1 MKKFFTLAFIYSI
14 LALIAGVFFREFTK
28 AYGFTGDTT
37 LGFLHVHL
45 FTLGMFF
52 FLIVGILD
60 HLFKI
65 QGGFKYKVF
74 IVSYNI
80 GLIITVIMLLI
91 RSILQVM
98 ETNLSKGLD
107 ASISG
112 IAGIGHI
119 ILGVGII
126 FFFIDLL
133 SKTNIKE
140 K

>member
-28 AYGFTGDTT
+28 AYSFTDYTT
-37 LGFLHVHL
+37 LSFLHVHL

-60 HLFKI
+60 YLFKI
-65 QGGFKYKVF
+65 QGGFKYLTF

-80 GLIITVIMLLI
+80 GLIITVIMLLVRGI
-91 RSILQVM
+91 FQVL
-98 ETNLSKGLD
+98 EINLSKGLD

-119 ILGVGII
+119 ILAIGMI
-126 FFFIDLL
+126 FFFLTLL
-133 SKTNIKE
+133 SKINIKE